1 MDAIDKIIKQM
12 EMDVAT
18 AFKVIN
24 VEKAKIE
31 EVGKMASKVGM
42 YVDWESGQLKRMP
55 QAEIIEPKEPIIHN
69 RVQY

>member
-24 VEKAKIE
+24 AEKAKIE
-31 EVGKMASKVGM
+31 EVGKMAAKVGM
-42 YVDWESGQLKRMP
+42 YVDWGDQQLKRSN
-55 QAEIIEPKEPIIHN
+55 QFVEEPKEPIIHN
-69 RVQY
+69 RVRY